1 MKVSDKMK
9 IENKE
14 YMCTQI
20 LFLEK
25 LVVYRI
31 HEIYGNSEMFIQEKD
46 NNFQKITDNEIL
58 NEIYE
63 LIKVKNTDVIIT

>member
-9 IENKE
+9 IEDKE

-25 LVVYRI
+25 LVVYRV
-31 HEIYGNSEMFIQEKD
+31 HEIYGNSEMFIQEND
-46 NNFQKITDNEIL
+46 NNFQKITDKKIL
-58 NEIYE
+58 KEIYE
-63 LIKVKNTDVIIT
+63 LIKVKNTDVIIS

>member
-9 IENKE
+9 IEDKE

-25 LVVYRI
+25 LVVYRV
-31 HEIYGNSEMFIQEKD
+31 HEIYGNSEMFIQEND
-46 NNFQKITDNEIL
+46 NNFQKITDKKIL
-58 NEIYE
+58 KEIYE
-63 LIKVKNTDVIIT
+63 LMFISKL